1 MIGYRTVSRA
11 LVYSSIVLG
20 VTGCASVDT
29 ESRIDQLNSDISN
42 LVDGSFDMELQ
53 PSSAE
58 YVAKV
63 DEILGA
69 SVGLQEAQQ
78 IQLLNSFELRSLVH
92 SSLSDMAYAA
102 QLGRIANPN
111 FIFER
116 ISSPGELE
124 LTRVL
129 SFGLLDLITLPKRN
143 KVAESQMEVAQLR
156 MTATVMDQLIQVK
169 AAWVRAVAA
178 LELQQYAKKVL
189 DSASAGAELA
199 RRMEAVGN
207 FNRLDRSR
215 EQTYYADA
223 ATKYALSKHEADMA
237 REDLVRLLGLTAV
250 QAHMLT
256 LPNQLPDLPSD
267 LVAVDTVR
275 DAMNQDRIDIQ
286 LAKSQLIAAGHAQGL
301 DLITSFTDVEVSYV
315 DKTQFGED
323 TRTTPDGYEL
333 AISLPIFDWGDQR
346 REAMSQQSLAAAF
359 RYEHILRSA
368 ATDLR
373 KAYSAYSVS
382 HSIATHY
389 RDEIVPL
396 RKAIS
401 EENLLRYNGM
411 IIGVFELLAD
421 SRQQI
426 AAVMGA
432 IDSKKQF
439 WMADIG
445 LQAALVGNPRSVT
458 AISASATSVESSKGH

>member
-1 MIGYRTVSRA
+1 MISYSAISR
-11 LVYSSIVLG
+11 IVICLLLFFG
-20 VTGCASVDT
+20 VIGCASVDT
-29 ESRIDQLNSDISN
+29 ESRIGQLNYDVSD
-42 LVDGSFDMELQ
+42 LVEGDLNVELEA
-53 PSSAE
+53 SSAE
-58 YVAKV
+58 HLAKV
-63 DEILGA
+63 DELL
-69 SVGLQEAQQ
+69 SSPVGLREAQQ
-78 IQLLNSFELRSLVH
+78 IQLLNSFELKSLIN

-102 QLGRIANPN
+102 QLGRISNPN

-124 LTRVL
+124 LTRIL
-129 SFGLLDLITLPKRN
+129 SFGLLDLITLPKRS
-143 KVAESQMEVAQLR
+143 KVAKSQMEVVQLQ

-169 AAWVRAVAA
+169 TAWVRAVAA
-178 LELQQYAKKVL
+178 LELQQYAKQVL

-237 REDLVRLLGLTAV
+237 KEDLVRLLGLTAA
-250 QAHMLT
+250 QAQMLT
-256 LPNQLPDLPSD
+256 LPNQLPDLPTD
-267 LVAVDTVR
+267 LVAIETVQ
-275 DAMNQDRIDIQ
+275 DAMNQDRIDIR
-286 LAKSQLIAAGHAQGL
+286 LAKSQLIAAGQAQGL

-315 DKTQFGED
+315 DKTQFAD
-323 TRTTPDGYEL
+323 DARTTPDGYEL

-346 REAMSQQSLAAAF
+346 REAMNRQSLAAAF

-368 ATDLR
+368 AADLR
-373 KAYSAYSVS
+373 KAYGAYSVS

-445 LQAALVGNPRSVT
+445 LQAALAGNPRSVT
-458 AISASATSVESSKGH
+458 AISANATSIESSKGH